1 MYHNIKNKVYSF
13 FAGGIIGTLGGL
25 IGLGGAEFRLP
36 VLISLFKFHA
46 LEAVILNKIM
56 SLVVVVFAFF
66 FRLFSISINDI
77 LSNYMI
83 IINILLG
90 SIIGAYLGAD
100 IAIKIKT
107 TTLYKIISIMLIIIS
122 IVLFISHT
130 YSYNGNTLHYKS
142 YIIFILGIIS
152 GFIIGLFAAILG
164 VVGGELIIPTLILLF
179 GIDIKLAGSLSLAI
193 SLPTMITGLI
203 RYKKDNSFNVV
214 YSHKSFIL
222 IMVLG
227 SILGAFIGGLMV
239 GIISDNILIPLLS
252 IILLLSSYKLWRY
265 K

>member
-1 MYHNIKNKVYSF
+1 M
-13 FAGGIIGTLGGL
+13 GL
-25 IGLGGAEFRLP
+25 VVFEFRLP

-56 SLVVVVFAFF
+56 SLVVFFAFF

-122 IVLFISHT
+122 IVLFFFFS
-130 YSYNGNTLHYKS
+130 YSYNGDTLHYKS

-152 GFIIGLFAAILG
+152 GFIIGLFAAVLG
-164 VVGGELIIPTLILLF
+164 VAGGELIIPTLILLF

-252 IILLLSSYKLWRY
+252 IILLLSSYKIWLH

>member
-1 MYHNIKNKVYSF
+1 MIKTLKDKLYSF

-56 SLVVVVFAFF
+56 SLVVVFFAFF

-100 IAIKIKT
+100 IATKIKT
-107 TTLYKIISIMLIIIS
+107 TSLYKIISIMLIIIA
-122 IVLFISHT
+122 IILFISHT
-130 YSYNGNTLHYKS
+130 YSYSGNIVQAER

-164 VVGGELIIPTLILLF
+164 VAGGELIIPTLIFF

-214 YSHKSFIL
+214 YPHKSFIL
-222 IMVLG
+222 IMAMG

-252 IILLLSSYKLWRY
+252 IILLLSSYKIWRN